1 MLGRVAF
8 TNWIKLYSLLL
19 TDRTDKNT
27 VLRGVEIFQFCDC
40 WKRHKTFDREKLD
53 NFLKKYDARQKLPKI
68 CSRKVNESLAYFSQ
82 MANWFKDHTS
92 LDCLTIL
99 WQMWTIAQPLN
110 GWGQR
115 SRVFKLTT
123 SENERS
129 FPFLLCV
136 VCSRPVLANL
146 NLQCRFAGRKWCAVY
161 ILKIAVWA
169 LCKCASGH

>member
-1 MLGRVAF
+1 MLKYFNSVIAERG
-8 TNWIKLYSLLL
+8 TKPL
-19 TDRTDKNT
+19 TGKSWTTFWRNMMQDKNCLKF
-27 VLRGVEIFQFCDC
+27 VQGKWMRVMFIF
-40 WKRHKTFDREKLD
+40 
-53 NFLKKYDARQKLPKI
+53 
-68 CSRKVNESLAYFSQ
+68 RKWQ
-82 MANWFKDHTS
+82 IDHTF

-146 NLQCRFAGRKWCAVY
+146 NLVCRFAGRKWCAVC

>member
-1 MLGRVAF
+1 MLKFFNSVIAERG
-8 TNWIKLYSLLL
+8 TKPL
-19 TDRTDKNT
+19 TGKSS
-27 VLRGVEIFQFCDC
+27 
-40 WKRHKTFDREKLD
+40 D

-82 MANWFKDHTS
+82 MANRFKDHTS

-136 VCSRPVLANL
+136 VCSRAVLANL
-146 NLQCRFAGRKWCAVY
+146 NLVCRFAGGKWCALC

-169 LCKCASGH
+169 LCKCVSGH